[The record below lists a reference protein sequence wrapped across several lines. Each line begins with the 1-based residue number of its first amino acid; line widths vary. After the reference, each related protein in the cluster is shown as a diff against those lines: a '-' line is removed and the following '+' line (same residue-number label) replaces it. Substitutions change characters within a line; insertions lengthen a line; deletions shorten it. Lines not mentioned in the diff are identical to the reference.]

1 MSHDH
6 DHNAPAAMVDE
17 ISDFE
22 ALEIAVREICI
33 EKGLFSAEDHRK
45 FTEFA
50 EHIGPTPAARMVAKA
65 WLDPEYKKLVMTDAS
80 PPARMS
86 GLIISTRPDSARR
99 VTTPIYAF
107 WKTRPPYITWLSAP
121 CAPATRVPYSA
132 SSRSGIARQTIVVAW
147 FAGRGKSLPSS
158 A

>member
-65 WLDPEYKKLVMTDAS
+65 WLDPEYKKLVMTDAIAAS
-80 PPARMS
+80 KHFQPEGEVHVHADQAPR
-86 GLIISTRPDSARR
+86 GGVHPVFL
-99 VTTPIYAF
+99 
-107 WKTRPPYITWLSAP
+107 LSAP
-121 CAPATRVPYSA
+121 YPRLPAGVVSHAKLSSSPGSLAAASPCRVRPDL
-132 SSRSGIARQTIVVAW
+132 
-147 FAGRGKSLPSS
+147 AGGG
-158 A
+158 